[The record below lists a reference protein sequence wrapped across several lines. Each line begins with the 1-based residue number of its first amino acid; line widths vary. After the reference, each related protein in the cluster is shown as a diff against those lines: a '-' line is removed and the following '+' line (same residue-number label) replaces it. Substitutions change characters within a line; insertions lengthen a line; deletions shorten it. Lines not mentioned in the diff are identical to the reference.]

1 MRKHASLLA
10 MLMLCCAFAFAQTR
24 TITGQVKDSKGDP
37 VPFANI
43 TIKGTPTGLAADAS
57 GNFRID
63 VKPGQTLVISSTSF
77 TSQEIKIGTETNV
90 VITLQSQGNLQEV
103 V

>member
-10 MLMLCCAFAFAQTR
+10 VLMLCFAFAFAQTR

-43 TIKGTPTGLAADAS
+43 TIKGTTTGLAADAS
-57 GNFRID
+57 GNFKVD
-63 VKPGQTLVISSTSF
+63 VKEGQTLVISSTSF
-77 TSQEIKIGTETNV
+77 TQQEIKIGNQTSIV
-90 VITLQSQGNLQEV
+90 VTLQSQGNLHE
-103 V
+103 